1 MNIFVTGAA
10 GYIAS
15 HTIVEL
21 VNAGYEVIGIDNFS
35 NCSRDVPKRLGKLC
49 DRFVKIYDCDLRDEY
64 TLSNIFQYERV
75 EAIIHFA
82 GLKSIRESYEKPFE
96 YYDNNIKG
104 TLNLLRMVEKYQ
116 IESFIFSSSASV
128 YGFESI
134 PPFKES
140 YPVSLPVHPYG
151 KTKYM
156 IEQMLFDTNFTKSV
170 ILRYFNPVGAHAS
183 GLIGENPKGIPNNL
197 MPIIVSVAAGRLDK
211 LTIFGNDYDTPDGT
225 CIRDY
230 IHVVDLA
237 KGHLKAL
244 EFASRKRKNR
254 VFNLGTGKGTSVLEL
269 VKTFERVND
278 LKINYEFGKRRDGD
292 LPICVSCCEEAND
305 KLGWKA
311 ELGLEE
317 MCKSAWNWELNM
329 KKFKA

>member
-1 MNIFVTGAA
+1 MEVFVTGAC

-21 VNAGYEVIGIDNFS
+21 VEAGHNIVGVDNFS
-35 NCSRDVPKRLGKLC
+35 NCSKDVAQRLRKACG
-49 DRFVKIYDCDLRDEY
+49 RFIKIYDCDLRDEY
-64 TLSNIFQYERV
+64 SLSNIFQYERFDSV
-75 EAIIHFA
+75 MHFA
-82 GLKSIRESYEKPFE
+82 GLKSIRESYKYPLE

-104 TLNLLRMVEKYQ
+104 TLNLLKMVEKFGV
-116 IESFIFSSSASV
+116 ENFIFSSSASV
-128 YGFESI
+128 YGFDST

-140 YPVSLPVHPYG
+140 YHVNLPVHPYG

-156 IEQMLFDTNFTKSV
+156 IEQMIFDLKFTTSI
-170 ILRYFNPVGAHAS
+170 ILRYFNPVGASSS

-237 KGHLKAL
+237 NGHLRAL
-244 EFASRKRKNR
+244 DFAFRNQKSE

-269 VKTFERVND
+269 VKTFEKVNN
-278 LKINYEFGKRRDGD
+278 LKINYEFGERRDGD
-292 LPICVSCCEEAND
+292 LPVCVSCCKKAND
-305 KLGWKA
+305 KLKWNAK
-311 ELGLEE
+311 LGLED
-317 MCKSAWNWELNM
+317 MCKSAWDWELNM
-329 KKFKA
+329 KNFRV